1 MLTLDARVIHQD
13 IDTHT
18 FEPGRQDKKDYT
30 GLLMTRFFFL
40 FLIVLLIATSGAC
53 GPKPSHGFTGY
64 LYFAQGNYLA
74 RFSLRDGSLSVAA
87 NFGDMSIREI
97 SAFGENRLFLAGTA
111 AINRKTVPRISW
123 IDLETG
129 EKVAQFSGILA
140 RYMANANV
148 VVYDDGIKLY
158 AMPQGSDGGPDEIIY
173 AHGLNRIT
181 TVLEVSNDTLL
192 FETGEPGQRVI
203 RAWDAVTGQQRIL
216 DELTAACK
224 LVGAVWLESLRQLAC
239 RKRDSAIEASE
250 YVLVDLDGRVDG
262 RLVLPE
268 GGRFTAL
275 TYIPG
280 QSALVLK
287 ENWTGTIGDQEKSA
301 VWIHNVTT
309 GENTRLS
316 KHQNLGSSVVF
327 TKI

>member
-1 MLTLDARVIHQD
+1 
-13 IDTHT
+13 
-18 FEPGRQDKKDYT
+18 
-30 GLLMTRFFFL
+30 MTKLSFL
-40 FLIVLLIATSGAC
+40 FSIVLLTATLGAC
-53 GPKPSHGFTGY
+53 GPKPTHGFTGY
-64 LYFAQGNYLA
+64 LYFAQGNYLS

-111 AINRKTVPRISW
+111 AINRRTVPRISW

-129 EKVAQFSGILA
+129 EKVAQYSGILA
-140 RYMANANV
+140 RYMENANV

-158 AMPQGSDGGPDEIIY
+158 AMPQGSNGGTDEVIY
-173 AHGLNRIT
+173 SHGLNRIT

-192 FETGEPGQRVI
+192 FETGEPGKRVI
-203 RAWDAVTGQQRIL
+203 RAWDAVTGQQGVL
-216 DELTAACK
+216 EELTATCE
-224 LVGAVWLESLRQLAC
+224 LVGAVWLESFGQLAC
-239 RKRDSAIEASE
+239 RRRDSAIEASE
-250 YVLVDLDGRVDG
+250 YVLVNLDGQVAG
-262 RLVLPE
+262 KLALPE

-287 ENWTGTIGDQEKSA
+287 ENWFGAIGDQEKSA
-301 VWIHNVTT
+301 VWVHNIRT

-316 KHQNLGSSVVF
+316 KHLNLGNSVIF

>member
-1 MLTLDARVIHQD
+1 LTESVQAQLGPQVSR
-13 IDTHT
+13 
-18 FEPGRQDKKDYT
+18 DKKDYT
-30 GLLMTRFFFL
+30 GLLMTKFL
-40 FLIVLLIATSGAC
+40 FLFSIALLTATLGAC
-53 GPKPSHGFTGY
+53 SPKPPHGFTGY
-64 LYFAQGNYLA
+64 LYFAQGNYLT

-111 AINRKTVPRISW
+111 AINRRTVPRISW

-129 EKVAQFSGILA
+129 EKVAQYSGILA
-140 RYMANANV
+140 RYMANANIII
-148 VVYDDGIKLY
+148 YDDGIKLY
-158 AMPQGSDGGPDEIIY
+158 AMPQGSGGAPDEIIY

-203 RAWDAVTGQQRIL
+203 RAWDAVTGQQRVL
-216 DELTAACK
+216 DELTAACE
-224 LVGAVWLESLRQLAC
+224 LVGSVWLESHQQLAC
-239 RKRDSAIEASE
+239 RKRDSTIEASE
-250 YVLVDLDGRVDG
+250 YVLVNLDGQVVG
-262 RLVLPE
+262 RLALPE

-280 QSALVLK
+280 QSALVMK
-287 ENWTGTIGDQEKSA
+287 ENWTGAISDQEKSA
-301 VWIHNVTT
+301 VWIHNVRT

-327 TKI
+327 TQI